1 MRIPTT
7 RSWLFRATKTKM
19 AIALAFILLL
29 PSAAVA
35 THIFDDVDDNRFYA
49 DPVEWAFNNG
59 ITTGTSATT
68 FHPDRGVTRGESV
81 TFLKRYHDNM
91 VVPIIPT
98 VTYITETTTSTTS
111 SMAYVPVPTMSTNV
125 TVPAG
130 ETWIAIITFS
140 SESKCTQNPAV
151 SAYCFVRALVDGAT
165 TADPGV
171 TIFDS
176 VQHGP
181 NNTSTLSWASHS
193 YQWAVNLGPGFHTI
207 DLQYRVDETN
217 ATATLG
223 FRTMTV
229 EYYPIWTS

>member
-1 MRIPTT
+1 MRIPIS
-7 RSWLFRATKTKM
+7 RRGIFRATKAK
-19 AIALAFILLL
+19 IAVAVVFALLL

-35 THIFDDVDDNRFYA
+35 THIFDDVEDNRFYA
-49 DPVEWAFNNG
+49 DPVEWAFDNG

-91 VVPIIPT
+91 VVPIVPS
-98 VTYITETTTSTTS
+98 VSYITETLTATTS
-111 SMAYVPVPTMSTNV
+111 STTFVPVPTMSTAV

-130 ETWIAIITFS
+130 DTWIAIITFS
-140 SESKCTQNPAV
+140 SETKCTQTPAA
-151 SAYCFVRALVDGAT
+151 STYCLVQALVDGT
-165 TADPGV
+165 TLADPGV

-181 NNTSTLSWASHS
+181 NNTDTLGWASHS
-193 YQWAVNLGPGFHTI
+193 YQWAINLGPGFHTI
-207 DLQYRVDETN
+207 DLQYRVDESG
-217 ATATLG
+217 ATASLG

-229 EYYPIWTS
+229 EYYPIQP